1 MRKLIGLIV
10 SLILIAAIYWRID
23 RDALIL
29 TLRDADGWWLA
40 GSLGMIVPL
49 MAVTAWRLRLLMP
62 HPERLSLAEAMR
74 LTLIAA
80 VLNMVLPSKMGDLV
94 KAYAVADRC
103 GVSGSLALSLAVFE
117 KAWDMASLLA
127 WCALA
132 LLIFPGDAAPLRLL
146 GVVIGIFLVLT
157 ILLLTPGFFPRL
169 VFRLARWVLPQ
180 KFSLRLINLETA
192 WHEVVGYAWRQR
204 QIWLVIVSSIVL
216 WFFHLA
222 QIWGFAH
229 ALLAPVPFIANLALA
244 PLVILAGLLPFTLAG
259 VGTRDAA
266 IIVLYAPYMPP
277 AVAAGLGILCTMRY
291 VIPAIMGIPF
301 IGAYAKTVQSLKA
314 SRVTKGS

>member
-1 MRKLIGLIV
+1 MRKLIGLTV
-10 SLILIAAIYWRID
+10 SLILIGAIYWRID
-23 RDALIL
+23 RDALWL
-29 TLRDADGWWLA
+29 TLRDADGWWLI
-40 GSLGMIVPL
+40 GSLGMIIPL
-49 MAVTAWRLRLLMP
+49 MAMTAWRLRLLMP

-127 WCALA
+127 WCAVA

-146 GVVIGIFLVLT
+146 GGVISILLVMT
-157 ILLLTPGFFPRL
+157 VLLLTPGPFPKTIFRLAHTILPQKLSPRL
-169 VFRLARWVLPQ
+169 V
-180 KFSLRLINLETA
+180 NLESA
-192 WHEVVGYAWRQR
+192 WHAVVGYAWRQR
-204 QIWLVIVSSIVL
+204 QIWFVIVSSIVL

-222 QIWGFAH
+222 QIWGFAQ
-229 ALLAPVPFIANLALA
+229 ALSAPVPFVANLALA

-266 IIVLYAPYMPP
+266 IIVLYAPYMSP

-291 VIPAIMGIPF
+291 VIPALMGIPF
-301 IGAYAKTVQSLKA
+301 IGTYAKTVRSLRA
-314 SRVTKGS
+314 SRVTEGS

>member
-1 MRKLIGLIV
+1 MRKLIGLTI
-10 SLILIAAIYWRID
+10 SLILIGAIYWRID
-23 RDALIL
+23 RDALWI
-29 TLRDADGWWLA
+29 TLRDANVWWLI
-40 GSLGMIVPL
+40 GSLGMIIPL
-49 MAVTAWRLRLLMP
+49 MTVTAWRLRLLMP
-62 HPERLSLAEAMR
+62 HPEKLSLAEAVR

-127 WCALA
+127 WCAVA
-132 LLIFPGDAAPLRLL
+132 LLIFPGDAVSLRLVG
-146 GVVIGIFLVLT
+146 GVISILLILT
-157 ILLLTPGFFPRL
+157 ILLLTPGPFPRTI
-169 VFRLARWVLPQ
+169 FRMA
-180 KFSLRLINLETA
+180 RLILPRRLSPRLISLEAA
-192 WHEVVGYAWRQR
+192 WHEVVGYAWCHR
-204 QIWLVIVSSIVL
+204 QIWLVIFSSIVL

-222 QIWGFAH
+222 QIWAFAH
-229 ALLAPVPFIANLALA
+229 ALLAPVPFVANLALA

-291 VIPAIMGIPF
+291 VIPALMGIPF
-301 IGAYAKTVQSLKA
+301 IGAYVKTVRSLRA
-314 SRVTKGS
+314 SRVTE